1 MAQFYAQGYTEE
13 FVVCG
18 NTESEDRMRYVLKA
32 AEMKEYDQ
40 NTTERIGIP
49 SLVLMERAALSVVQA
64 MDEQGILPGRVLV
77 VAGTGNNGGDGL
89 AVGRLLSQRGVE
101 VTFYMEGNP
110 QHMTQQTK
118 TQRQIL
124 ENLGLSVQSKSEAA
138 TYNIEGKETV
148 GAQGDGDYDLV
159 IDALFGI
166 GLSREITG
174 SCREWVETIN
184 ALKEKGSL
192 VWSLDIPSGICAD
205 TGRIMGCAVRADVTV
220 SFAFAKRGH
229 FLYPGKV
236 CTGKLI
242 VKEIGITK
250 ESFGERF
257 PAAFCL
263 EKADLPA
270 LMPKRQPGGNK
281 GTFGKVLLMAGSRD
295 MSGACVLCAGAVM
308 RTGAGMVKI
317 ITPACNR
324 EIVQQSLP
332 EAMLFSFAEEGDAH
346 NDAWPGEYFSDS
358 VKSAMDWA
366 DVLVVGP
373 GMGTGR
379 AAYFL
384 LKQALEYRRNR
395 DSGFS
400 TEVHSGASV
409 GGSRGLP
416 MVIDA
421 DALNLIA
428 AREELRGLVRQR
440 AVCSPDSGL
449 ILTPHPGE
457 LVRLM
462 HQDMQAYQRD
472 REGMVRALAQEFSCT
487 VVAKDATTLVMGA
500 EREEICLNNSGNDGM
515 ATAGSGDVLAG
526 ILGGLLAQGL
536 GGFEAAGLGVF
547 LHGLAGDEAA
557 RKCGRYGMLA
567 GDIIKGL
574 NRVIK
579 NMKQID

>member
-1 MAQFYAQGYTEE
+1 MMEEEEAASWPGEGYGAVLCAGVHRGNLLPAATCTPRGEQWKKRPCSICQGYTEE

-18 NTESEDRMRYVLKA
+18 NTESEDRMRYVLRA
-32 AEMKEYDQ
+32 AEMKAYDQ

-250 ESFGERF
+250 ESFRERF

-263 EKADLPA
+263 EKAD
-270 LMPKRQPGGNK
+270 
-281 GTFGKVLLMAGSRD
+281 
-295 MSGACVLCAGAVM
+295 
-308 RTGAGMVKI
+308 
-317 ITPACNR
+317 
-324 EIVQQSLP
+324 
-332 EAMLFSFAEEGDAH
+332 
-346 NDAWPGEYFSDS
+346 
-358 VKSAMDWA
+358 
-366 DVLVVGP
+366 
-373 GMGTGR
+373 
-379 AAYFL
+379 
-384 LKQALEYRRNR
+384 
-395 DSGFS
+395 
-400 TEVHSGASV
+400 
-409 GGSRGLP
+409 
-416 MVIDA
+416 
-421 DALNLIA
+421 
-428 AREELRGLVRQR
+428 
-440 AVCSPDSGL
+440 
-449 ILTPHPGE
+449 
-457 LVRLM
+457 
-462 HQDMQAYQRD
+462 
-472 REGMVRALAQEFSCT
+472 
-487 VVAKDATTLVMGA
+487 
-500 EREEICLNNSGNDGM
+500 
-515 ATAGSGDVLAG
+515 
-526 ILGGLLAQGL
+526 
-536 GGFEAAGLGVF
+536 F
-547 LHGLAGDEAA
+547 LH
-557 RKCGRYGMLA
+557 
-567 GDIIKGL
+567 
-574 NRVIK
+574 
-579 NMKQID
+579 